1 LFPLVRPYRI
11 IALVR
16 PLLFLLALALVM
28 LALLWLFQ
36 RRLIYL
42 PIDRAVPPV
51 RDALPG
57 AEPVRFETADA
68 LELNGWLLQPAG
80 GREWGAVLVFNGNA
94 GHRGYRAPLAEAL
107 GRAGLAV
114 LLIDYR
120 GYGEN
125 PGSPSEEGLRRDA
138 DAALDLVVARGYP
151 PERIAYFG
159 ESLGSAVAVELSTR
173 RRPAAVVLRSPFASL
188 VDVGR
193 THYPFLPVGLLLRDR
208 FASIERVAA
217 IGAPL
222 LVIAGD
228 RDSIVPLRSSRALFD
243 AALEP
248 KRWLAIAGA
257 DHNDL
262 ELLAGR
268 QMIGEMVA
276 FLRDSLAQRS

>member
-1 LFPLVRPYRI
+1 
-11 IALVR
+11 
-16 PLLFLLALALVM
+16 M

-42 PIDRAVPPV
+42 PLDRAVPPV
-51 RDALPG
+51 RDALLG
-57 AEPVRFETADA
+57 AEAIRFETADA
-68 LELNGWLLQPAG
+68 LELNGWLLQPDG
-80 GREWGAVLVFNGNA
+80 GGEWGVVLVFNGNA
-94 GHRGYRAPLAEAL
+94 GHRAYRAPLAEAL
-107 GRAGLAV
+107 GSAGLAV

-120 GYGEN
+120 GYGDN
-125 PGSPSEEGLRRDA
+125 TGSPSEQGLRRDA
-138 DAALDLVVARGYP
+138 DAAADFLVARGYP
-151 PERIAYFG
+151 LERTAYFG

-173 RRPAAVVLRSPFASL
+173 RRPGAVVLRSPFTSL
-188 VDVGR
+188 ADIGR
-193 THYPFLPVGLLLRDR
+193 IHYPFLPVRLLLRDR
-208 FASIERVAA
+208 FASIDRVAA

-243 AALEP
+243 AAPEP

-268 QMIGEMVA
+268 RMIAEVVA
-276 FLRDSLAQRS
+276 FLRDSLPPRS